1 MLIILFYKYLT
12 INLLNKCI
20 LKNLKIT
27 KIKNIYMRKI
37 LEQIFKLSEHDT
49 TIKKELL
56 AGLTTFITMA
66 YIIFV
71 NPQIMSLS
79 GMDQGAIFVGTCLA
93 AALACIVMG
102 FFANWPIG
110 LAPGM
115 GLNAFFTYTVV
126 GEMGYT
132 WEVALGAV
140 FLAGVLFFIMSITR
154 LRAWMISSIPLNLRV
169 AMGAGVGLFIG
180 LIGLKNGGIIV
191 GNQATLL
198 SLGEFSKIE
207 TLLAAIGFLIISIL
221 SVRKITGAIIIG
233 ILITTLIAYFAGLI
247 EFNGLV
253 SYPPDLAPTFMK
265 LDILGALNLG
275 MLTIIMSFLFVNLFD
290 TTGTLLGVAARA
302 NLISNDEKSDGLNK
316 ALKADSSASIFGTFF
331 GCSPVTSY
339 VESSAGVE
347 AGGRTGLTSI
357 VVGLLFL
364 FAMFLSP
371 LASIIP
377 PYATAGALI
386 YVAILMLSGMEKL
399 NWSSSAELLPALII
413 IVMIPLT
420 FSIADG
426 IALGFLTYIFL
437 KIFNGEFKNIASGA
451 WFLTLI
457 FISKFIF
464 L

>member
-1 MLIILFYKYLT
+1 MKQT
-12 INLLNKCI
+12 
-20 LKNLKIT
+20 
-27 KIKNIYMRKI
+27 
-37 LEQIFKLSEHDT
+37 LELIFKLHDNNT

-56 AGLTTFITMA
+56 AGFTTFITMA

-71 NPQIMSLS
+71 NPQMMAAS

-93 AALACIVMG
+93 AAIACFVMG
-102 FFANWPIG
+102 IFANWPVG

-126 GEMGYT
+126 GEMGYS

-140 FLAGVLFFIMSITR
+140 FIAGILFFIMSITR
-154 LRAWMISSIPLNLRV
+154 LRSWMISSIPFNLRI

-191 GNQATLL
+191 SNQATLL
-198 SLGEFSKIE
+198 SLGSFSNIE
-207 TLLAAIGFLIISIL
+207 TLLAAIGFLAISIL
-221 SVRKITGAIIIG
+221 SVRKIPGAIIIG
-233 ILITTLIAYFAGLI
+233 ILITTFIGLFLGLI

-253 SYPPDLAPTFMK
+253 SLPPEIAPTFMK
-265 LDILGALNLG
+265 LDILGALNIG
-275 MLTIIMSFLFVNLFD
+275 MITIIMSFLFVNLFD
-290 TTGTLLGVAARA
+290 TTGTLLGVATRA
-302 NLISNDEKSDGLNK
+302 NLVNENGQISDLDK

-347 AGGRTGLTSI
+347 AGGRTGLTAI
-357 VVGLLFL
+357 FVGFLFL
-364 FAMFLSP
+364 FSMFLSP

-386 YVAILMLSGMEKL
+386 YVAILMLGGMEKL
-399 NWSSSAELLPALII
+399 NWSDATELLPALVI

-426 IALGFLTYIFL
+426 IALGFLTYTAL
-437 KIFNGEFKNIASGA
+437 KFFSGKYNEVTIGA